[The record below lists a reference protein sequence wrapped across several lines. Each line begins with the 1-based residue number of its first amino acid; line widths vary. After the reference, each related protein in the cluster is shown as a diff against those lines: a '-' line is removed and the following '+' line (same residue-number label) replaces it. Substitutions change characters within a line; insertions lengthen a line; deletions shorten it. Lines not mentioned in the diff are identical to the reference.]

1 LMMVQQLCSL
11 GNLSSKVLL
20 LSEHVTKHKRR
31 TNEAIT
37 SLSDV
42 PSKGELLTLTQ
53 TVLLSTTNFANPP
66 SVPLQKE

>member
-1 LMMVQQLCSL
+1 MMVQQLCSL
-11 GNLSSKVLL
+11 GNLGSKVL

-31 TNEAIT
+31 TDEAIT

-66 SVPLQKE
+66 PVPLQKE